1 MYVFMDVFCLFDYA
15 YVCTSVEK
23 SGLYKLAQKRS
34 KKVTQWNQLA
44 GGRLAISQCFRF
56 GHGREVAA
64 PRGVVIFQLWCFC
77 WDCFLPKGSE
87 IPVNIEIL
95 TNIVSM

>member
-34 KKVTQWNQLA
+34 YGDPVEPT
-44 GGRLAISQCFRF
+44 GRWSAC
-56 GHGREVAA
+56 H
-64 PRGVVIFQLWCFC
+64 
-77 WDCFLPKGSE
+77 
-87 IPVNIEIL
+87 IPMLQIWPW
-95 TNIVSM
+95 